1 MPSGDELKHIRHPFR
16 RHPAGREAR
25 RRLTPARLE
34 PRQLQEPRTLARS
47 CGDGERSPSPNG
59 ALAPAA
65 REPGPH
71 SALGQDDMLWEGPP
85 RSLEVPPAKGATAGE
100 ACRGSTLGSG
110 QRAGPAVRRRGGRIQ
125 PLPQNS
131 CTFTASPFPSAST
144 EGALLVRPPQ
154 GGGDIILEA
163 ARRDTGAGRAVGG
176 GLGRSLG
183 KRP

>member
-85 RSLEVPPAKGATAGE
+85 RSLEVPPAKGAMAGE
-100 ACRGSTLGSG
+100 ACRGSALGSG
-110 QRAGPAVRRRGGRIQ
+110 QRA
-125 PLPQNS
+125 
-131 CTFTASPFPSAST
+131 
-144 EGALLVRPPQ
+144 
-154 GGGDIILEA
+154 A
-163 ARRDTGAGRAVGG
+163 ARGQTAWGSHPASSPKLMHLHSKPIPIGIH
-176 GLGRSLG
+176 
-183 KRP
+183 